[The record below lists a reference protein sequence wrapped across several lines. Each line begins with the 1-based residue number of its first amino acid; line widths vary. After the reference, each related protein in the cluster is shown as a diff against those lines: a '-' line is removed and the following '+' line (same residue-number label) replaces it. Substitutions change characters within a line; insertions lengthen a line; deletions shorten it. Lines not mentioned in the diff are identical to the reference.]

1 MFHGVASLHPFP
13 LLKSLGKSA
22 EVGRK
27 QAASRASAPRNNAGL
42 KVTFITKISFL
53 SRRSVVWLSAT

>member
-1 MFHGVASLHPFP
+1 MVLSVASLHPFKP

-27 QAASRASAPRNNAGL
+27 QSSLGSFSTQRNAGL

-53 SRRSVVWLSAT
+53 SQSLTST